1 MDVTQTT
8 WTRLQQIQPKSVD
21 DVRLAP
27 LLVTFSETVRQQ
39 ADELK
44 AFLLHHL
51 YRHYKVARMTAKARH
66 IVKRLFEAFLD
77 DPALLPPEYRC
88 AGQAKQARAIADYI
102 AGMTDR
108 FAILEYRRVFKMDE
122 TF

>member
-1 MDVTQTT
+1 
-8 WTRLQQIQPKSVD
+8 
-21 DVRLAP
+21 
-27 LLVTFSETVRQQ
+27 
-39 ADELK
+39 
-44 AFLLHHL
+44 
-51 YRHYKVARMTAKARH
+51 MTGKARH

-88 AGQAKQARAIADYI
+88 AGHAQQARAIADYI

>member
-1 MDVTQTT
+1 M
-8 WTRLQQIQPKSVD
+8 
-21 DVRLAP
+21 
-27 LLVTFSETVRQQ
+27 FSEAVRQQ

-77 DPALLPPEYRC
+77 DTALLPPEYRS
-88 AGQAKQARAIADYI
+88 ATPSHQARAIADYI